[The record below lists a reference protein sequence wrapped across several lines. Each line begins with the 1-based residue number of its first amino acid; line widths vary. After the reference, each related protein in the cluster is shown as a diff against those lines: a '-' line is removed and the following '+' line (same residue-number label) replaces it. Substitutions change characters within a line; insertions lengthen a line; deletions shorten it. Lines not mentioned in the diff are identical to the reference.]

1 MAEDYTV
8 AVYITKVGRYHSI
21 LARHRDYST
30 TAAAPLKSNSAKLLG
45 EGAAPVMVR
54 EESSDSEPE
63 LSTIPA
69 AGPEK
74 SPGAPRQQPTNAVG
88 ADVETEEEEEEG
100 DEKKKLSFTT
110 SYEGFDVSDRIL
122 QLVVERR
129 HTAPP
134 EHTAQIIENWIA
146 QSQVARD
153 SDGED

>member
-8 AVYITKVGRYHSI
+8 SVYITKVGRYHSM
-21 LARHRDYST
+21 LVRHRDYS

-45 EGAAPVMVR
+45 EGSTPVMVR

-63 LSTIPA
+63 LSAIPA

-74 SPGAPRQQPTNAVG
+74 SPGAPRQQPSDAEG
-88 ADVETEEEEEEG
+88 DVENGEEEEG

-110 SYEGFDVSDRIL
+110 TYEGFDVSDHIL
-122 QLVVERR
+122 QLIVERR

-134 EHTAQIIENWIA
+134 AHTAQIIENWIA

-153 SDGED
+153 SDGDD